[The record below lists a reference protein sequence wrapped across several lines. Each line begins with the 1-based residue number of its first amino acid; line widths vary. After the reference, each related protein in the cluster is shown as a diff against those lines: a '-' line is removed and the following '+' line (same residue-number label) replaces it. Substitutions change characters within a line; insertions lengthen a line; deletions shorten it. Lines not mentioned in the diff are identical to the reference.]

1 MADNSDLSINNIRI
15 HLSQL
20 PEKWTQELK
29 DFFIKQPDFNEAI
42 INALSSQVKANLNLN
57 QQLQRLEQR
66 IRKLEGK

>member
-1 MADNSDLSINNIRI
+1 MADNSDLSINNIRL

-20 PEKWTQELK
+20 PENWTQELK